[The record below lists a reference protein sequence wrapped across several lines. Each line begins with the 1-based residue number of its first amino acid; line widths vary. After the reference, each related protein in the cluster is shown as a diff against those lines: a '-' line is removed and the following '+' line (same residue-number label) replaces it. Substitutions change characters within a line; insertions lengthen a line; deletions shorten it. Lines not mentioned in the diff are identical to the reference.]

1 MTFGSRA
8 TRGPSS
14 IVGLM
19 PPAADTRPVLS
30 ATGLDDAEAARRL
43 ADQGPNELPAPS
55 RPGFPERVRSQVSEP
70 LSLLLVGAAT
80 VSGLVLGEPAD
91 ALAILAIVVL
101 NTTIGVV
108 EESRAGAALTALRGL
123 ESPQSRVRRAGR
135 VMVVP
140 ARELVP
146 GDVVLVTAG
155 DRVPADLELREAE
168 RLEVDESIL
177 TGESL
182 PVSKRPGPPGAAG
195 DPTGARLLSGTL
207 VTAGTGT
214 GIVTAT
220 GPGTALGRI
229 AGQLGAAQPPTPL
242 QRELAGAS
250 GRLGVAAVVI
260 AVAVFGLA
268 LATGEGDDRLGR
280 AFLSAVALAV
290 AAVPEGLP
298 TVTAVALALG
308 VRRMARRGA
317 IVRRLTAVETLGSAT
332 VLVAD
337 KTGTLTENRLR
348 LDGIVTPGGDAR
360 PLEHVT
366 GALREAIEQVAVLC
380 NDAGG
385 EPPTGDPVDLALL
398 AAVGPEWAS
407 ALRAEWHR
415 VGTVPFD
422 SAQACMRTVHRNA
435 TGTGLVA
442 VKGALDAVLPA
453 CALVAA
459 PDGGDPIPLGAGL
472 RAALLAQEAALAATG
487 AKVLALA
494 RRLAPEPGA
503 GDEDADAAQD
513 LTLVALAALRDP
525 VRPGASTSV
534 TAIRAAGMRLV
545 MATGDH
551 PGTAAAVAAAV
562 GLAAPGHKPVT
573 GAELQAGAEPGAA
586 DVYAR
591 VTPDQKLELVR
602 ALRAAGEV
610 VAMTGD
616 GVNDAPAL
624 RHADIGVALGGAGTD
639 VAREA
644 ADLVVTDDDLATIVE
659 AVREGRGIYDNIR
672 KVVDYLVAGNV
683 SEIVLVVTALL
694 AAGEAALLPL
704 QLLWVNLLTDGAP
717 ALALGVDPVDAAVL
731 TRPPRRAGSRLLDG
745 DRVRRLLMRGVLLG
759 AAPITALAI
768 GTWAWDDPWA
778 EARTLALTVLVVT
791 HLLYPLVIGSWRRNP
806 WLVASVAGG
815 LALQAAAVC
824 LPPVRALLD
833 TTPLDAR
840 AWAVV
845 AALPPLALGAVV
857 ASARRGLDRRSNM
870 EP

>member
-1 MTFGSRA
+1 MS
-8 TRGPSS
+8 
-14 IVGLM
+14 
-19 PPAADTRPVLS
+19 PAADTRPVP
-30 ATGLDDAEAARRL
+30 AIDGIDDTEAARRL
-43 ADQGPNELPAPS
+43 ADHGPNELPAPP
-55 RPGFPERVRSQVSEP
+55 RPGLPERVWSQLAEP
-70 LSLLLVGAAT
+70 LSLLLLGAAT
-80 VSGLVLGEPAD
+80 VSGFVLGEPVD
-91 ALAILAIVVL
+91 AAAILAIVVL
-101 NTTIGVV
+101 NTAIGVA
-108 EESRAGAALTALRGL
+108 EESRAGAALAALRGL
-123 ESPQSRVRRAGR
+123 ESPQTRVLRSGR
-135 VMVVP
+135 VIVVP

-155 DRVPADLELREAE
+155 DRVPADLELCAAQ

-182 PVSKRPGPPGAAG
+182 PVPKRPRQPCDAG
-195 DPTGARLLSGTL
+195 DLTGAQLLSGTL

-229 AGQLGAAQPPTPL
+229 AGHLQAAQPPTPL
-242 QRELAGAS
+242 QRELASAS
-250 GRLGVAAVVI
+250 ARLGAAAVVI
-260 AVAVFGLA
+260 AIAVFGLA
-268 LATGEGDDRLGR
+268 LATSEGDDRLGR

-348 LDGIVTPGGDAR
+348 LDSIVPPGREPR
-360 PLEHVT
+360 PIEHLPGV
-366 GALREAIEQVAVLC
+366 LREAVEQVAVLC
-380 NDAGG
+380 NDAVG
-385 EPPTGDPVDLALL
+385 EPPSGDPVDLALL
-398 AAVGPEWAS
+398 AAVRPERAG
-407 ALRAEWHR
+407 ALRGEWRR

-422 SAQACMRTVHRNA
+422 SAQACMRTFHRNP
-435 TGTGLVA
+435 TGASLIT
-442 VKGALDAVLPA
+442 VKGALEAVLPS
-453 CALVAA
+453 CGLVAF
-459 PDGGDPIPLGAGL
+459 DGGSPQPLSESIRDGL
-472 RAALLAQEAALAATG
+472 LDQAATLAAAG

-494 RRLAPEPGA
+494 RRLAPEP
-503 GDEDADAAQD
+503 DAIGGEGGGLGEN

-525 VRPGASTSV
+525 IRPGASASV
-534 TAIRAAGMRLV
+534 AAARAAGIRLV

-551 PGTAAAVAAAV
+551 PGTAAAVAGAV
-562 GLAAPGHKPVT
+562 GLAAHGDHPVT
-573 GAELQAGAEPGAA
+573 GAELQAGAEHGAA

-591 VTPDQKLELVR
+591 VTPDQKLGLVR
-602 ALRAAGEV
+602 ALQAAGEV

-624 RHADIGVALGGAGTD
+624 RHADIGVALGGAGTE

-683 SEIVLVVTALL
+683 SEIVLVLTALL

-717 ALALGVDPVDAAVL
+717 ALALGVDPVDPAVL
-731 TRPPRRAGSRLLDG
+731 TRPPRPPGSRLLGG
-745 DRVRRLLMRGVLLG
+745 DRIRRLLMRGALLG
-759 AAPITALAI
+759 AAPVTALAI
-768 GTWAWDDPWA
+768 GAWAWDEPWA
-778 EARTLALTVLVVT
+778 EARTLAFTVLVVT
-791 HLLYPLVIGSWRRNP
+791 HLLYPLGLGSWRRNP
-806 WLVASVAGG
+806 WLVASVVGG
-815 LALQAAAVC
+815 LALQVAAVC
-824 LPPVRALLD
+824 LPPVRAVLD
-833 TTPLDAR
+833 TTSLDAR
-840 AWAVV
+840 AWALV
-845 AALPPLALGAVV
+845 AVLPPLSVAAV
-857 ASARRGLDRRSNM
+857 ASRLSPERNM
-870 EP
+870 DP